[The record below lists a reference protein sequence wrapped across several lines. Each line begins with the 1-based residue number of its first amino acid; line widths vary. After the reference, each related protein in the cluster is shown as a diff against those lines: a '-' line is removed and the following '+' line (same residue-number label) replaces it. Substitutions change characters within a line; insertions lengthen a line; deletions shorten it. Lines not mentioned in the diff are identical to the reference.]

1 MIPALRRT
9 FILLLVSH
17 LTELEG
23 QTLVQI
29 HAKTVN
35 EDDAGMAR
43 NTVDVELENETGNLC
58 KITEMSTGSLD
69 DYTPGEIGN

>member
-1 MIPALRRT
+1 M
-9 FILLLVSH
+9 LLVLF

-29 HAKTVN
+29 HAKTAN
-35 EDDAGMAR
+35 EGDAGMTR
-43 NTVDVELENETGNLC
+43 NTVDVELENEAGNLC

-69 DYTPGEIGN
+69 DYIPGEIGN